1 MSAHDAVEVIL
12 AKRDGGRLSD
22 SQIDWAIRAY
32 TDGEIADEQMSALA
46 MAILLN
52 GMDRAE
58 IARWTAAMIASGE
71 RMDFSSLSR
80 PTADKH
86 STGGVGDKI
95 TLPLAPLV
103 AACGVAVPQL
113 SGRGLGH
120 TGGTLDKLESIP
132 GWRADLSNEEMLAQ
146 LEDVG
151 AVVCAAG
158 DGLAPAD
165 KKLYALRDVTGTV
178 EAIPLIASSIMS
190 KKIAEGTGALVLD
203 VKVGSGAFMKDV
215 DDARELAE
223 VMVAL
228 GTDAGV
234 HTVALLT
241 DMGTPLGNTAGNAIE
256 VAESVEV
263 LAGGGP
269 ADVVELTLALA
280 REMLAGAGRD
290 DVDPADKLA
299 DGSAMDTWK
308 AMIRAQ
314 GGDPDADLPEA
325 KESHVVNAPA
335 TGVLTRLDAMA
346 VGMAAWRLGAGRA
359 RKEDPVQ
366 AGAGVVWHARPGDQ
380 VREGEPL
387 FTLLTDEPNRFDRAL
402 ASLEGGYDIATT
414 ARRTTPRRWSSTR
427 SARARQAA
435 GRRSPRR
442 RRASPRPRS
451 RSCAEGQLA
460 ARGDLGDLAHGHVR
474 ADPLADP
481 HRVREAHLV
490 DAVVELGAR
499 RLQAE
504 DLGAEPRDQGQ
515 GEVAVR
521 DGAAERTGRGLLD
534 VDVDPLVVTGRLG
547 ELVDPLLGD
556 LHPLAGAELLAGRLG
571 QLVEGG
577 EHAHPGLPSVPL
589 FGWMAR

>member
-1 MSAHDAVEVIL
+1 MSTHDAVEVIL
-12 AKRDGGRLSD
+12 AKRDRGELSD
-22 SQIDWAIRAY
+22 SQIDWVVDAY
-32 TDGEIADEQMSALA
+32 TRGEVADEQMSSLA

-52 GMDRAE
+52 GMTRRE
-58 IARWTAAMIASGE
+58 IARWTGAMIASGE

-95 TLPLAPLV
+95 TVPLAPLV

-132 GWRADLSNEEMLAQ
+132 GWRAALANEEIVAQ
-146 LEDVG
+146 LESVG
-151 AVVCAAG
+151 AVICAAG

-203 VKVGSGAFMKDV
+203 VKVGTGAFMKDAV
-215 DDARELAE
+215 RARELAE
-223 VMVAL
+223 TMVAL

-241 DMGTPLGNTAGNAIE
+241 DMSTPLGLTAGNGIE

-269 ADVVELTLALA
+269 PDVVELTLALA

-290 DVDPADKLA
+290 DVDPADRLA
-299 DGSAMDTWK
+299 DGSAMDAWK

-314 GGDPDADLPEA
+314 DGDPDAPLPTA
-325 KESHVVNAPA
+325 RESHVVAAPS

-346 VGMAAWRLGAGRA
+346 VGLAAWRLGAGRA

-366 AGAGVVWHARPGDQ
+366 AGAGVVWHARPGD
-380 VREGEPL
+380 VVTEGEPL
-387 FTLLTDEPNRFDRAL
+387 FTLLTDEPARFDRAL
-402 ASLEGGYDIATT
+402 ASLEGGYDIGAVGT
-414 ARRTTPRRWSSTR
+414 AYTP
-427 SARARQAA
+427 
-435 GRRSPRR
+435 
-442 RRASPRPRS
+442 
-451 RSCAEGQLA
+451 
-460 ARGDLGDLAHGHVR
+460 
-474 ADPLADP
+474 
-481 HRVREAHLV
+481 
-490 DAVVELGAR
+490 
-499 RLQAE
+499 
-504 DLGAEPRDQGQ
+504 
-515 GEVAVR
+515 
-521 DGAAERTGRGLLD
+521 
-534 VDVDPLVVTGRLG
+534 DPLVIDRI
-547 ELVDPLLGD
+547 D
-556 LHPLAGAELLAGRLG
+556 
-571 QLVEGG
+571 
-577 EHAHPGLPSVPL
+577 
-589 FGWMAR
+589 

>member
-1 MSAHDAVEVIL
+1 MEHDAVEVIST
-12 AKRDGGRLSD
+12 KRDKGTLSD
-22 SQIDWAIRAY
+22 SQIDWVVDAY
-32 TDGEIADEQMSALA
+32 TRGDVADEQMSALA

-52 GMDRAE
+52 GMSRSE
-58 IARWTAAMIASGE
+58 IARWTGAMIASGE

-132 GWRADLSNEEMLAQ
+132 GWQASLSNEAMMTQ
-146 LEDVG
+146 LEEVG
-151 AVVCAAG
+151 AVICAAG
-158 DGLAPAD
+158 AGLAPAD

-215 DDARELAE
+215 DQARELAE
-223 VMVAL
+223 TMVAL

-241 DMGTPLGNTAGNAIE
+241 DMATPLGLTAGNAIE
-256 VAESVEV
+256 VRESVEV

-280 REMLAGAGRD
+280 REMLAGAGRE
-290 DVDPADKLA
+290 DVDPADVLSS
-299 DGSAMDTWK
+299 GRAMDTWRQ
-308 AMIRAQ
+308 MIAAQ
-314 GGDPDADLPEA
+314 GGDPDAPLPTA
-325 KESHVVNAPA
+325 RESHVVNAPSS
-335 TGVLTRLDAMA
+335 GVLTRLDALA

-366 AGAGVVWHARPGDQ
+366 AGAGVEWHARPGDT

-387 FTLLTDEPNRFDRAL
+387 LTLHTDEPDRFERAL
-402 ASLEGGYDIATT
+402 ASLEGGYEVGT
-414 ARRTTPRRWSSTR
+414 AGTSYDE
-427 SARARQAA
+427 Q
-435 GRRSPRR
+435 
-442 RRASPRPRS
+442 
-451 RSCAEGQLA
+451 
-460 ARGDLGDLAHGHVR
+460 
-474 ADPLADP
+474 
-481 HRVREAHLV
+481 
-490 DAVVELGAR
+490 
-499 RLQAE
+499 
-504 DLGAEPRDQGQ
+504 
-515 GEVAVR
+515 
-521 DGAAERTGRGLLD
+521 
-534 VDVDPLVVTGRLG
+534 PLVIDRI
-547 ELVDPLLGD
+547 
-556 LHPLAGAELLAGRLG
+556 A
-571 QLVEGG
+571 
-577 EHAHPGLPSVPL
+577 
-589 FGWMAR
+589 

>member
-1 MSAHDAVEVIL
+1 MSQHDAVEVIT
-12 AKRDGGRLSD
+12 AKRDGGALSD
-22 SQIDWAIRAY
+22 SQIDWVVDAY
-32 TDGEIADEQMSALA
+32 TRGDVADEQMSALA

-52 GMDRAE
+52 GMEREE
-58 IARWTAAMIASGE
+58 ISRWTAAMIASGE

-132 GWRADLSNEEMLAQ
+132 GWRAALSNDEMMRQ
-146 LEDVG
+146 LEEVG
-151 AVVCAAG
+151 AVICAAG

-190 KKIAEGTGALVLD
+190 KKIAEGTGTLVLD
-203 VKVGSGAFMKDV
+203 VKVGTGAFMKDLKR
-215 DDARELAE
+215 ARELAE
-223 VMVAL
+223 TMVAL
-228 GTDAGV
+228 GKDAGV
-234 HTVALLT
+234 RTTALLT
-241 DMGTPLGNTAGNAIE
+241 DMSTPLGLTAGNAVE

-269 ADVVELTLALA
+269 ADVVELTVALA

-299 DGSAMDTWK
+299 DGSAMDVWK

-314 GGDPDADLPEA
+314 DGDPDAELPTA
-325 KESHVVNAPA
+325 KESHVVTAPT

-366 AGAGVVWHARPGDQ
+366 AGAGVVWHARPGDE
-380 VREGEPL
+380 VTEGQPL
-387 FTLLTDEPNRFDRAL
+387 MTLLTDEPERFDRAL
-402 ASLEGGYDIATT
+402 ASLEGGYDVEPAG
-414 ARRTTPRRWSSTR
+414 
-427 SARARQAA
+427 SAY
-435 GRRSPRR
+435 
-442 RRASPRPRS
+442 
-451 RSCAEGQLA
+451 
-460 ARGDLGDLAHGHVR
+460 
-474 ADPLADP
+474 
-481 HRVREAHLV
+481 
-490 DAVVELGAR
+490 
-499 RLQAE
+499 
-504 DLGAEPRDQGQ
+504 EPGPI
-515 GEVAVR
+515 
-521 DGAAERTGRGLLD
+521 LLD
-534 VDVDPLVVTGRLG
+534 RI
-547 ELVDPLLGD
+547 
-556 LHPLAGAELLAGRLG
+556 
-571 QLVEGG
+571 
-577 EHAHPGLPSVPL
+577 S
-589 FGWMAR
+589 